1 MSANMVID
9 EKLKTLTVTEFNL
22 IANKDPNG
30 SYDRRTR
37 ENLGCIINK
46 LADNQGTHSVL
57 ERKLFYKF
65 RNANF
70 NALEKKGKK
79 VRFEV
84 ARYRLSSNVKR
95 SIKLV
100 SSGFGVLILS
110 GFIVYQFFLD
120 VNTRQKVDVAYY
132 AGLNKIGLVS
142 KEGLDQI
149 RQNLQIATTKLQK
162 THEENK
168 QLNQMVEQMIHN
180 NEVTENL
187 KHILKKIYG
196 DPKTKYIS
204 NQKQNIIKYA
214 GEEIRRYKTDPDL
227 WYVLGVVEKGV
238 MRIFYEDKEQ
248 LEIRAIFGRK
258 GEETPLGNYEIKNRA
273 YKPTWHKKEYK
284 NGRMTVRAIPFGDPD
299 HEIGH
304 WWLGLKRL
312 GDPVSG
318 SYGIHGVNAGKVNEF
333 YKKNFDWRNGSAGCP
348 NIQEWYLHFL
358 GKVLPVG
365 TKVNIVSKDKWDKSL
380 GVARATSAA

>member
-1 MSANMVID
+1 MVLD
-9 EKLKTLTVTEFNL
+9 EKLKTLTITEFNL
-22 IANKDPNG
+22 IGNKDPNG

-37 ENLGCIINK
+37 DNLDRIINK
-46 LADNQGTHSVL
+46 LSDNEKLLSPL
-57 ERKLFYKF
+57 ERKLHYKF

-70 NALEKKGKK
+70 NALEKKAKK

-95 SIKLV
+95 TIKLI
-100 SSGFGVLILS
+100 SSAVGVLILT
-110 GFIVYQFFLD
+110 GFVIYEFFLD
-120 VNTRQKVDVAYY
+120 ASTKEKVDVAYY

-142 KEGLDQI
+142 KEGLDKI
-149 RQNLQIATTKLQK
+149 RQNLRVATSKLEK
-162 THEENK
+162 TNEENQ
-168 QLNQMVEQMIHN
+168 QLNQVVEQMIQN
-180 NEVTENL
+180 NKVTENL
-187 KHILKKIYG
+187 KYILKQIYD
-196 DPKTKYIS
+196 DPKTKYLTT
-204 NQKQNIIKYA
+204 QKQSIIIYG
-214 GEEIRRYKTDPDL
+214 GEEIKRYKTDPAL

-238 MRIFYEDKEQ
+238 MRIFYADEEQ

-258 GEETPLGNYEIKNRA
+258 GEETPVGEYEIKNRV
-273 YKPTWHKKEYK
+273 YKPAWHKKEEK
-284 NGRMTVRAIPFGDPD
+284 DGRARVRVIPFGDPD

-304 WWLGLKRL
+304 WWLGMKKL
-312 GDPVSG
+312 GKPTPG

-365 TKVNIVSKDKWDKSL
+365 TRVNIVSKDKWDKSQ
-380 GVARATSAA
+380 GVSQTTSST

>member
-1 MSANMVID
+1 MVLD
-9 EKLKTLTVTEFNL
+9 EKLKALTITEFNL
-22 IANKDPNG
+22 IGNKDPNG

-37 ENLGCIINK
+37 DNLDRIISK
-46 LADNQGTHSVL
+46 LTHNEQLLSPL
-57 ERKLFYKF
+57 ERKLHYKF

-70 NALEKKGKK
+70 NALEKKAKK

-95 SIKLV
+95 SIKLI
-100 SSGFGVLILS
+100 SSVVGILILS
-110 GFIVYQFFLD
+110 GFFVYEFFLD
-120 VNTRQKVDVAYY
+120 ASTKKKVDVAYY

-142 KEGLDQI
+142 KEGLDKI
-149 RQNLQIATTKLQK
+149 RQNLQAATTKLQK
-162 THEENK
+162 THEENQ
-168 QLNQMVEQMIHN
+168 QLNRMVEQMIHN
-180 NEVTENL
+180 NKVTENL
-187 KHILKKIYG
+187 KYILKQIYD
-196 DPKTKYIS
+196 DPKTKYLT
-204 NQKQNIIKYA
+204 NRKQSIIKYG
-214 GEEIRRYKTDPDL
+214 GEEIARYKTDPKL

-238 MRIFYEDKEQ
+238 MRIFYADEEL

-258 GEETPLGNYEIKNRA
+258 GEETPIGDYTIKNRV
-273 YKPTWHKKEYK
+273 YKPVWHKKEEK
-284 NGRMTVRAIPFGDPD
+284 AGRTRIRVIPFGDPD

-312 GDPVSG
+312 GKPISG

-365 TKVNIVSKDKWDKSL
+365 TRVNIVSKDKWDKNL
-380 GVARATSAA
+380 GVVQATSAA